1 MRKFIIAI
9 LALSFLL
16 SLVSCVPTE
25 NGEGI
30 SVVTTCFPL
39 YDFAKELLGDKGS
52 VTLLLKPGQDNHSY
66 EPSAKDILKI
76 KNCDLFLCIGGEDE
90 SWVNTLLSGSD
101 MKNVDHLPLSH
112 LFADNEHSHDG
123 HGHNDEHYWTSPK
136 NAIIMVNEIAKAL
149 INHFPEEKEYITS
162 NLNEYLSKLQAL
174 DAEFAEIGKLYA
186 GKTVIFGDR
195 FPFTHLFCEY
205 GIEYMSAYPGCSDMT
220 EPSASKIAELIGVI
234 REQSIS
240 TVFVTELS
248 NKKIANALRSETG
261 AEIALLHSCTN
272 LTKSELQNG
281 ETYLSL
287 MQKNV
292 EALKRVLSNEISVL
306 EY

>member
-1 MRKFIIAI
+1 MKRIISII
-9 LALSFLL
+9 LLL
-16 SLVSCVPTE
+16 TLLFTCSCTTARDS
-25 NGEGI
+25 GDGI
-30 SVVTTCFPL
+30 SIITTCFPL
-39 YDFAKELLGDKGS
+39 YDFARALIGEKGN

-66 EPSAKDILKI
+66 EPSAKDVVKI
-76 KNCDLFLCIGGEDE
+76 KNCDLFLSIGGADE

-112 LFADNEHSHDG
+112 LFAENEHSHDG
-123 HGHNDEHYWTSPK
+123 HSHNDEHYWTSPK
-136 NAIIMVNEIAKAL
+136 NAVLLVNEIAQAL
-149 INHFPEEKEYITS
+149 ISLFPEEKEYISS
-162 NLNEYLSKLQAL
+162 NLTEYLKKLEAL
-174 DAEFAEIGKLYA
+174 DSAFSEVGELAK

-205 GIEYMSAYPGCSDMT
+205 GIGYLSAYPGCSDMT

-234 REQSIS
+234 KDQNIS

-248 NKKIANALRSETG
+248 NKKIANTLRAETG

-272 LTKSELQNG
+272 LTKKDAENG

-287 MQKNV
+287 MQKNA
-292 EALKRVLSNEISVL
+292 EALKKALDN
-306 EY
+306 